1 MAGRRSYERRHQASQ
16 AVNSNYNAVLNANTI
31 NVKVAFM
38 SVSCPIDSGASVSVI
53 SETMLNKFPPYCYR
67 IIDGKLPV
75 VFIASGQPLQVTK
88 AAELTLN
95 VNGLLLPFTFNVSPS
110 LSTGHAII
118 IGKDFL
124 TEFDCVINVAAKSL
138 SFYHDL
144 TCVNMQTR
152 RTGPSCVAKVTKDV
166 LIPAR
171 SEIIMPLDVFNV
183 TDYSTYE
190 LTPTHDLSKKSIA
203 MARAVVQPI
212 NGRVNCRIMN
222 PTNTV
227 VSLKRHT
234 VIGTLQYVPVNAIVQ
249 LNSPSDIDEQLLSA
263 SDSTSQPVDLTTAE
277 AILTIWV
284 LIYHNAVYQ
293 ALIKIN

>member
-1 MAGRRSYERRHQASQ
+1 
-16 AVNSNYNAVLNANTI
+16 
-31 NVKVAFM
+31 
-38 SVSCPIDSGASVSVI
+38 
-53 SETMLNKFPPYCYR
+53 
-67 IIDGKLPV
+67 
-75 VFIASGQPLQVTK
+75 
-88 AAELTLN
+88 
-95 VNGLLLPFTFNVSPS
+95 
-110 LSTGHAII
+110 
-118 IGKDFL
+118 
-124 TEFDCVINVAAKSL
+124 
-138 SFYHDL
+138 
-144 TCVNMQTR
+144 MQTR

-166 LIPAR
+166 VIPAR

-183 TDYSTYE
+183 TDHSTYE